1 MHQFSDSLI
10 APAFLRLHSSY
21 LLGDLIWQTIRV
33 ERIQKAIHSDSPF
46 HRLKKTSQK
55 SPHSTEFLS
64 LQTQGLKTKQH
75 RKRKDN
81 FSSYFFTFRNR
92 EYNFVFPFNP
102 IPIIIWDFVFFSS
115 PLWFQRSFRLKKI
128 SCFSFFI
135 NLSLRTLWREKKLHA
150 QTMEQKTSTTD
161 SMWKSWNFLIF
172 LLAKIRDENRVWN
185 KISCDDDAQR
195 MRRTWKSVFRWLF
208 FYVIFVMQ
216 FLLHVA
222 KSCLNS
228 KMQAN
233 TENTDQNENHTKL
246 RYSLTIFPLSFY
258 FFHFLSCSV

>member
-21 LLGDLIWQTIRV
+21 FLGDLIWQTIRV

-46 HRLKKTSQK
+46 HRFKKKTSQN

-102 IPIIIWDFVFFSS
+102 IPIIIWDFIFFSS
-115 PLWFQRSFRLKKI
+115 RLWFQRSFRLKEI

-135 NLSLRTLWREKKLHA
+135 NLSLRILWREKKTPCTNNGAKNQHNWLNV
-150 QTMEQKTSTTD
+150 EKLKIFNFSTCKN
-161 SMWKSWNFLIF
+161 SRWKP
-172 LLAKIRDENRVWN
+172 
-185 KISCDDDAQR
+185 
-195 MRRTWKSVFRWLF
+195 
-208 FYVIFVMQ
+208 
-216 FLLHVA
+216 
-222 KSCLNS
+222 CL
-228 KMQAN
+228 K
-233 TENTDQNENHTKL
+233 
-246 RYSLTIFPLSFY
+246 
-258 FFHFLSCSV
+258 